1 MNTMTE
7 KLKAQQREY
16 EAQMEHR
23 KHVQEFIDK
32 FRFNAKRASLVQSRI
47 KQLEKLPVLQ
57 PVEKETEV
65 VLKFPEVEKLAG
77 SILTLSEVTFSYPE
91 QKSTVFQN
99 VDLSATMESRIC
111 IVSFSSLFFYCNLF
125 GYFFNL

>member
-1 MNTMTE
+1 MTE
-7 KLKAQQREY
+7 KLKNQQREY

-47 KQLEKLPVLQ
+47 KQLEKLPELQ
-57 PVEKETEV
+57 PVEKDIEV
-65 VLKFPEVEKLAG
+65 HLRFPDVEKLSG
-77 SILTLSEVTFSYPE
+77 PILTLSEVSYAYPG
-91 QKSTVFQN
+91 QKNTVFKN

-111 IVSFSSLFFYCNLF
+111 IVSLFKLF
-125 GYFFNL
+125 LF